1 MIICPVPLLIRSA
14 VSAVIPLSAAV
25 HQLRVWGKSL
35 QHLDDISQE
44 CLVRAYEKS
53 GIWSVMP
60 ENKKKAYLATLAIR
74 TANDY
79 LKKYVCYTDNL
90 KHDVCN
96 YDNICNGMRCRYDK
110 ESGTAWYG
118 PTLFSIFSFG
128 FVLPVR
134 ISRPLQARFVS
145 GIPFCLCNKKQPR
158 GTRFPSNLI
167 FVMPAFFVN
176 VNRTDRNVVREGE
189 FKSWQNIY
197 IKMLI
202 LCRGDDVF
210 YHLPL
215 PCGEQMV

>member
-1 MIICPVPLLIRSA
+1 MYVTLEDIPAASRTKEYIMSKYNVSNTTAWRLLSGRAAHICPAYHVRETNIAENGWELVVSPEITRHIRNC
-14 VSAVIPLSAAV
+14 IV

-44 CLVRAYEKS
+44 CLIRAYEKS

-110 ESGTAWYG
+110 ESGTA
-118 PTLFSIFSFG
+118 
-128 FVLPVR
+128 
-134 ISRPLQARFVS
+134 
-145 GIPFCLCNKKQPR
+145 
-158 GTRFPSNLI
+158 
-167 FVMPAFFVN
+167 
-176 VNRTDRNVVREGE
+176 
-189 FKSWQNIY
+189 
-197 IKMLI
+197 
-202 LCRGDDVF
+202 
-210 YHLPL
+210 
-215 PCGEQMV
+215 